1 MTDLHIDLETY
12 SEVNLSQV
20 GQHYYARHAS
30 TRVLLLAYAFD
41 DEPLALID
49 LKHGEVLP
57 ERLVEALTDPSVTKW
72 AHNASFE
79 RALIANVLGIPCAPE
94 QWRCTMVWAMS
105 LSLPGGLGSL
115 SETLKLG
122 GNAKDKEGARLIRR
136 FCMPGGDTQPS
147 LDDQDWK
154 AFGNYC
160 LQDVRA
166 EQAVKRRLSRY
177 PMPEYEWQAW
187 AVDQHINDAGMPIDL
202 PLVRSIQTVAAD
214 HKEAVQDVAARITQ
228 LNNSN
233 SRTQLI
239 KWLSSQGVE
248 LEDLQSGTVDAL
260 LKGDLPPAV
269 RELLECRQQ
278 MSKASLAKFDAL
290 DRATC
295 DDGRLRGAFQFAG
308 AGRTGRFAG
317 RIFQPQNLPRPS
329 ISERDI
335 DTARRLIRAS
345 DAPTMAML
353 YDDLSGVLSSLI
365 RSVIAAPEG
374 KRLVVAD
381 YASIESIM
389 IAWCAQS
396 DYLLEL
402 YHKGLDPYKDFATKV
417 YNIKYEDVTKAQ
429 RGFAKPAVLGCGY
442 GLGAKGLQRYAA
454 VFGMDMS
461 EAEAKKQVDTFR
473 KAYSDIPKFWG
484 ELDEA
489 VNEAMATPN
498 KTVQAGRFA
507 FTFDKKFLILDMPS
521 NRSLYYYQPRITVG
535 DGGRSELS
543 YMGRES
549 GVRVS
554 THPGKIVENVV
565 QAVARD
571 LLINGLKQSHA
582 AGFEIVGHV
591 HDEIICLADAE
602 DQDAQARLVAA
613 MTKNPDWCADAP
625 VRAEAYTATYYRKD

>member
-1 MTDLHIDLETY
+1 MSDLHIDLETY

-20 GQHYYARHAS
+20 GQHYYARHPS

-41 DEPLALID
+41 DAEPKLID
-49 LKHGEVLP
+49 LKHGEPLP
-57 ERLVEALTDPSVTKW
+57 NHLIRALSDHRVTKW

-79 RALIANVLGIPCAPE
+79 RAIIANVLKIPCHPE

-115 SETLKLG
+115 STALKLEDNG
-122 GNAKDKEGARLIRR
+122 KDKEGGKLIRR

-147 LDDQDWK
+147 LDDQDWVR
-154 AFGNYC
+154 FGDYC

-177 PMPEYEWQAW
+177 PMPEAEWQAW
-187 AVDQHINDAGMPIDL
+187 VVDQHINDAGLPIDL
-202 PLVRSIQTVAAD
+202 SLVRSIQRVAAD
-214 HKEAVQDVAARITQ
+214 HKEAVQDVAARLTQ
-228 LNNSN
+228 LNNPN
-233 SRTQLI
+233 SRDQLMG
-239 KWLSSQGVE
+239 WLSSQGVKVD
-248 LEDLQSGTVDAL
+248 DLQSATVDSL
-260 LKGDLPPAV
+260 LKGDLPPSV

-295 DDGRLRGAFQFAG
+295 ADGRLRGAFQFAG

-329 ISERDI
+329 ISEADI
-335 DTARRLIRAS
+335 DTARRLIRNS

-353 YDDLSGVLSSLI
+353 YDDLSGALSSMI
-365 RSVIAAPEG
+365 RSVIAAPNG
-374 KRLVVAD
+374 KKLVVAD

-396 DYLLEL
+396 DYLLDL

-417 YNIKYEDVTKAQ
+417 YHIKYEDVTKAQ

-442 GLGAKGLQRYAA
+442 GLGAKGLQIYAA
-454 VFGMDMS
+454 GFGMDMKES
-461 EAEAKKQVDTFR
+461 EAKKQVDTFR
-473 KAYSDIPKFWG
+473 TAYADIPKFWG
-484 ELDEA
+484 ELDVA
-489 VNEAMATPN
+489 VNEAMSTPH
-498 KTVQAGRFA
+498 KTVQAGRFT
-507 FTFDKKFLILDMPS
+507 FTFDKRFLILSMPS
-521 NRSLYYYQPRITVG
+521 GRNLYYYQPRISVG
-535 DGGRSELS
+535 EYGRSELS
-543 YMGRES
+543 YMGREP
-549 GVRVS
+549 GVRVG

-565 QAVARD
+565 QAISRD
-571 LLINGLKQSHA
+571 LLINGLKQAHA
-582 AGFEIVGHV
+582 AGFDIVGHV
-591 HDEIICLADAE
+591 HDEIICLADAN
-602 DQDAQARLVAA
+602 DSDAQARLVAA

-625 VRAEAYTATYYRKD
+625 VRAEAYTANYYRKD